1 MERMAVLAPLP
12 ISPQTNAIAIRSEF
26 DALPGKMSDVLALD
40 DSQLPQIGPDAG
52 NETEVALRL
61 ALIAMTEAEK
71 RIERQEQRIR
81 ELENLSNTDELTRLL
96 NRRGFMTN
104 LHRALAFAVRS
115 HVSGSV
121 IMIDLD
127 RFKSVNDHH
136 GHAAGDALLKAVAES
151 LRHRVRE
158 TDSIGRLGGDE
169 FAVLMPGIT
178 KEIAAKR
185 MQGLD
190 RELNG
195 RTLAWDGI
203 QIPIG
208 ASLGLA
214 HYAEGDDEAAVLN
227 RADEAMYK
235 NKATRAKRGKVP
247 SFARTTEV

>member
-1 MERMAVLAPLP
+1 MERTANLAPLP
-12 ISPQTNAIAIRSEF
+12 ISPPASAIAIRSEF
-26 DALPGKMSDVLALD
+26 DTLLSRMSDVLALD
-40 DSQLPQIGPDAG
+40 DSQMPDITPNTN
-52 NETEVALRL
+52 NETEIALRL
-61 ALIAMTEAEK
+61 AMIAMTEAEK

-81 ELENLSNTDELTRLL
+81 ELENLSNTDELTHLL

-127 RFKSVNDHH
+127 RFKMVNDRH

-158 TDSIGRLGGDE
+158 TDSICRLGGDE

-178 KEIAAKR
+178 REIAAKR

-190 RELNG
+190 AALNG
-195 RTLAWDGI
+195 RTLSWNGV

-214 HYAEGDDEAAVLN
+214 HYAEGDDEAAVLG
-227 RADEAMYK
+227 RADEAMYA
-235 NKATRAKRGKVP
+235 NKVARAKAHAGR
-247 SFARTTEV
+247 